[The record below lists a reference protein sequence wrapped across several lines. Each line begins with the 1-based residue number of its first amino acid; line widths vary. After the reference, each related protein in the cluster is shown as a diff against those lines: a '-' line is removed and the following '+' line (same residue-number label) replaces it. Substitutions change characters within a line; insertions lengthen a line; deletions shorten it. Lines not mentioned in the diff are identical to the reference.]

1 MTSAGNRHLNSDRSL
16 KSIPFKL
23 ILQETYEMNFLY
35 FVFKSSVFRCFIFF
49 QVFGY
54 VIVCICALIECA
66 FVSAKFVDF
75 RFRITCSTVGIL
87 IEFFIVV
94 GIIHKYS
101 ELVFDQEIVHSYCY
115 SNGLHNSF
123 RLCFGQPQFCF
134 EKVNRSIFSSF

>member
-1 MTSAGNRHLNSDRSL
+1 MKFS
-16 KSIPFKL
+16 
-23 ILQETYEMNFLY
+23 NFG
-35 FVFKSSVFRCFIFF
+35 FKSSVFYSFIFF

-54 VIVCICALIECA
+54 IIVCICALIECA
-66 FVSAKFVDF
+66 FVGAKFVDF

-101 ELVFDQEIVHSYCY
+101 ELVFDQEIVHSYCL
-115 SNGLHNSF
+115 SNGLHNSL

-134 EKVNRSIFSSF
+134 ETVNRFIVPSF